1 MYVMKGEKGHCMD
14 TGILSADDFRKN
26 DPWRIFRIMA
36 EFVEGFE
43 AMAHIKNGVS
53 VFGSARTPE
62 TDRYYQMARKMG
74 AMLAE
79 EEFTVITGG
88 GPGIMEAANRGAKEA
103 GGVSVGLNIDLPFEQ
118 DPNPYIGK
126 LLSFRYFFCRK
137 VMFSKYSRAII
148 AFPGGFGTMDELFEH
163 LTLVQTMKIPPMP
176 IILVGVAFWKDLL
189 AWTEKTLLQD
199 ERYISPQDMDLFTL
213 VDTPEEAMAML
224 KEWLPRTAQ
233 STKKKSGRHVP
244 KK

>member
-1 MYVMKGEKGHCMD
+1 MNADGY
-14 TGILSADDFRKN
+14 SAADFRKN

-43 AMAHIKNGVS
+43 TMGSIENGVS

-62 TDRYYQMARKMG
+62 TDRYYAMARKMG
-74 AMLAE
+74 SLLAKE
-79 EEFTVITGG
+79 KFTVITGG

-118 DPNPYIGK
+118 DANPYIGK

-163 LTLVQTMKIPPMP
+163 LTLVQTLKIQPMP
-176 IILVGVAFWKDLL
+176 IILVGASFWKDMV
-189 AWTEKTLLQD
+189 AWTEKTLLG
-199 ERYISPQDMDLFTL
+199 EKYISPNDMELFKL
-213 VDTPEEAMAML
+213 VDTPEEAMAAL
-224 KEWLPRTAQ
+224 KKWLAKTAP
-233 STKKKSGRHVP
+233 SAKKKQKRSTA

>member
-1 MYVMKGEKGHCMD
+1 MKTNDFAAE
-14 TGILSADDFRKN
+14 DFRRM

-43 AMAHIKNGVS
+43 AMAHIENGIS

-62 TDRYYQMARKMG
+62 GHKYYEMARELG
-74 AMLAE
+74 GILTRDG
-79 EEFTVITGG
+79 FTVITGG

-103 GGVSVGLNIDLPFEQ
+103 GGASVGLNIDLPFEQ
-118 DPNPYIGK
+118 SANPYVGK

-137 VMFSKYSRAII
+137 VMFAKYSRALI

-163 LTLVQTMKIPPMP
+163 ITLVQTMKIPPMP
-176 IILVGVAFWKDLL
+176 VVLVGRDFWKDMVSWVEKSLL
-189 AWTEKTLLQD
+189 AEGN
-199 ERYISPQDMDLFTL
+199 YIGPADMNLFKL
-213 VDTPEEAMAML
+213 VDTAAEVARVVR
-224 KEWLPRTAQ
+224 EWLPETQEAAARRISA
-233 STKKKSGRHVP
+233 RHMP